1 MIRRVALAFCL
12 ITTQAT
18 AAPEAYRLDTARS
31 TVGFTYDFPIG
42 DNRGTMPIT
51 AADMRIDLGNL
62 SASRID
68 VTLNA
73 TGVRAGF
80 PFAAEAMKGSEL
92 LDAARHPAITFR
104 STAITGTLQEAR
116 ITGLLTVRGVTHPVT
131 LTAGLYRQA
140 ETDPKDLSHLTI
152 LLTGTLNRHS
162 FGASGYA
169 TLVGPEI
176 GLRIV
181 AQVER

>member
-1 MIRRVALAFCL
+1 MIRRLALALCL
-12 ITTQAT
+12 IATQAT
-18 AAPEAYRLDTARS
+18 AAPEAYRLDLARS

-51 AADMRIDLGNL
+51 AAEMRIDLDNL
-62 SASRID
+62 ASSRIN
-68 VTLNA
+68 VTLDA

-80 PFAAEAMKGSEL
+80 VFATEAMKGAEL
-92 LDAARHPAITFR
+92 LDAARHPSITFR

-116 ITGLLTVRGVTHPVT
+116 ITGLLTVRGETHPVT
-131 LTAGLYRQA
+131 LTAGLYRMQG
-140 ETDPKDLSHLTI
+140 TDPTDLSRLTI
-152 LLTGTLNRHS
+152 LLTGAINRHTY
-162 FGASGYA
+162 GASGYA
-169 TLVGPEI
+169 KLVGPMI

>member
-1 MIRRVALAFCL
+1 MIRRIALALCL
-12 ITTQAT
+12 MTAQAT
-18 AAPEAYRLDTARS
+18 AAPESYRLDTARS

-51 AADMRIDLGNL
+51 AADMRIDLDDL
-62 SASRID
+62 DTSRID
-68 VTLNA
+68 VTLDA
-73 TGVRAGF
+73 TGVRADL

-92 LDAARHPAITFR
+92 LDAARNPTITFR
-104 STAITGTLQEAR
+104 STAITGTLQEAQ

-169 TLVGPEI
+169 NLVGPEI